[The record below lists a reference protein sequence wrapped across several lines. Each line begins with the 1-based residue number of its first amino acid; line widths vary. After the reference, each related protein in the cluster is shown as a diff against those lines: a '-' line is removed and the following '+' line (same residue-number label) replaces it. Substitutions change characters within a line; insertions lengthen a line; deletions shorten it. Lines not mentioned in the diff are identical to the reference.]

1 MCTVSLFGIKNMYV
15 YEVKTS
21 DIRIY
26 ADCLPL
32 VVGNPVIRS
41 TEIPCRGRVATEER
55 SRPTVCCLFSG
66 LLCNSTGIAVSLL
79 LFESFFRVLCKI
91 FCFENVV
98 QAFVGRVAV
107 LVV

>member
-1 MCTVSLFGIKNMYV
+1 MCTVSLLGIKNMYV

-41 TEIPCRGRVATEER
+41 TEIPCLGLVATLER
-55 SRPTVCCLFSG
+55 CLPTVCW
-66 LLCNSTGIAVSLL
+66 
-79 LFESFFRVLCKI
+79 SFLACCVI
-91 FCFENVV
+91 V
-98 QAFVGRVAV
+98 QV
-107 LVV
+107 